1 MKRARE
7 CVSMGELTSIMTK
20 KNWQNNPE
28 TIMDF
33 MLKKIKLTG
42 KVIKYLS
49 IMSEKRVLYDEMI
62 IISAEIKEIEEMRTE
77 VKAMSAFKRWRTN
90 AAKNLKRVENESID
104 LQRVCQYFLY
114 TYMQS
119 GGRRDDLLPK
129 FKNYVF
135 QKL

>member
-1 MKRARE
+1 
-7 CVSMGELTSIMTK
+7 
-20 KNWQNNPE
+20 
-28 TIMDF
+28 MDF

-42 KVIKYLS
+42 NVIKYLS
-49 IMSEKRVLYDEMI
+49 IMSEKRVQYDEMI